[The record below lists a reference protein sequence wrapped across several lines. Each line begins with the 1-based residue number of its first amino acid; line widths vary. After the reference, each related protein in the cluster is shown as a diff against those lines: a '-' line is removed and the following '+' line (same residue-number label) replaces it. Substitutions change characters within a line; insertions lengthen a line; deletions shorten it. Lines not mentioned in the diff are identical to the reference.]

1 MIGAA
6 QFSLVILRT
15 AIGWHFLY
23 EGYLKMSA
31 ERWSAG
37 GYLSDARGPCA
48 GWLRSLAQTG
58 SLLSLIDSLTVWG
71 LFLVGLL
78 LMLGWF
84 SRLAA
89 AGAVL
94 FLALF
99 YLSNPPW
106 PGVNALPGEGVYLI
120 VNKNLI
126 ELCASL
132 VLIFIPTGKIA
143 GLDLFF
149 GKPESVD
156 S

>member
-1 MIGAA
+1 MTGAT
-6 QFSLVILRT
+6 QISLVILRT

-31 ERWSAG
+31 GSWSAG
-37 GYLSDARGPCA
+37 GYLSDARGPLAA
-48 GWLRSLAQTG
+48 GFQSLTHSE
-58 SLLSLIDSLTVWG
+58 SLLSLIDSLTVGG
-71 LFLVGLL
+71 LLLVGLL

-89 AGAVL
+89 AGAAL

-106 PGVNALPGEGVYLI
+106 PGVNALAGEGAYLI

-132 VLIFIPTGKIA
+132 VLTFIPTGKMA
-143 GLDLFF
+143 GLDLLF
-149 GKPESVD
+149 GKPESID